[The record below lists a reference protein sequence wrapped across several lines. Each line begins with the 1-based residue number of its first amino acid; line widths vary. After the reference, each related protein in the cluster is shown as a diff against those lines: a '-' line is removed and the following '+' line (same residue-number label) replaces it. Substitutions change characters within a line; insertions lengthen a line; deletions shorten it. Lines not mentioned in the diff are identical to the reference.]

1 MQLEFFRQPSI
12 NDLYDPLLGFMNTP
26 FWLTGGSCKKSTT
39 NKETPQN
46 GDEFCMI
53 PFNARSK
60 CPKVS
65 LTIIDISSIIKTFRY
80 WYCFP
85 SYKEIHHLAFYT
97 CRISILT

>member
-1 MQLEFFRQPSI
+1 
-12 NDLYDPLLGFMNTP
+12 MNTP

-65 LTIIDISSIIKTFRY
+65 LTIIDISLSKLLGTGIVF
-80 WYCFP
+80 
-85 SYKEIHHLAFYT
+85 HHMKKFITWLF
-97 CRISILT
+97 ILVGFQS